1 MVSGGAPETLERK
14 VYFYRVDVGTDE
26 GGQPLVYDPAPALD
40 VIDCLPFTNDDTG
53 RYLFDSDGNAL
64 SLRTHSRIPG
74 ISVLFG
80 RVRRNALPQLEQ
92 AGNVTDLILAADQGL
107 LEETHVAFFPNNIAG
122 AVYNHFGP
130 RASGLGS
137 YLHQKSAEAV
147 PFASFKQLLRAEP
160 AAQLDRLGD
169 LRVLEMTI
177 TPAYADIVRQADG
190 SMGDAFEANARLLE
204 SPRGLSLVLKSERVA
219 AGGFLGRMG
228 GVLRELL
235 NSDSIREGALRLR
248 ARGYCNDTHIVD
260 TLDLLSDKF
269 ISTKAIVRM
278 NTRSRALVPGAA
290 FQAIREAY
298 GDLRDELEFA
308 AGVS

>member
-14 VYFYRVDVGTDE
+14 VYFYRVDIGTDE

-40 VIDCLPFTNDDTG
+40 VVDSLPFTNDDNG
-53 RYLFDSDGNAL
+53 RYLFDTDGNAL
-64 SLRTHSRIPG
+64 SLRTHSRIPSV
-74 ISVLFG
+74 SVLFG

-130 RASGLGS
+130 RASRLGS

-160 AAQLDRLGD
+160 SAQLDRLGD

-177 TPAYADIVRQADG
+177 TPAYVDVVRQAD
-190 SMGDAFEANARLLE
+190 SSLGDAFEANARLLE
-204 SPRGLSLVLKSERVA
+204 SPKGLSLVLKSERVA

-228 GVLRELL
+228 GVLRGLL
-235 NSDSIREGALRLR
+235 NNGSIREGALRLQ
-248 ARGYCNDTHIVD
+248 ARGYCNDTEIVD
-260 TLDLLSDKF
+260 TLDLLSDNF

-278 NTRSRALVPGAA
+278 NTRSRALDPGAA
-290 FQAIREAY
+290 LRAIREAY
-298 GDLRDELEFA
+298 GDLRDELEIA

>member
-1 MVSGGAPETLERK
+1 MVYGGAPETLERK
-14 VYFYRVDVGTDE
+14 VYFYRVDIGTDE

-40 VIDCLPFTNDDTG
+40 VIDLLPFTNDDGG

-64 SLRTHSRIPG
+64 SLRTHSRIPRV
-74 ISVLFG
+74 SVLFG

-92 AGNVTDLILAADQGL
+92 AGNVTDLVLAADQGL
-107 LEETHVAFFPNNIAG
+107 LEETHVTFFPNNIAG

-130 RASGLGS
+130 RAPRLGS
-137 YLHQKSAEAV
+137 YLYQKSAEAV
-147 PFASFKQLLRAEP
+147 PFASFKQLLRADP

-177 TPAYADIVRQADG
+177 TPAYVDVVRQADD
-190 SMGDAFEANARLLE
+190 SLSDAFEANARLLE
-204 SPRGLSLVLKSERVA
+204 APRGLSLVLKSERGA
-219 AGGFLGRMG
+219 ARGFLGRMG
-228 GVLRELL
+228 GVLRGLL
-235 NSDSIREGALRLR
+235 NGNIREGALRLQ
-248 ARGYCNDTHIVD
+248 ARGYCNDTEIVD

-278 NTRSRALVPGAA
+278 NTRSRALDPGAA

-298 GDLRDELEFA
+298 GDLRDELELA

>member
-1 MVSGGAPETLERK
+1 MVTGGAPETLERK
-14 VYFYRVDVGTDE
+14 VYFYRVDIGTDE

-40 VIDCLPFTNDDTG
+40 VIDSLPFTNDDGG

-64 SLRTHSRIPG
+64 SLRTHSRTPHV
-74 ISVLFG
+74 SVLFG

-92 AGNVTDLILAADQGL
+92 AGNVTDLVLAVDQGL
-107 LEETHVAFFPNNIAG
+107 LEETHVTFFPNNIAG

-130 RASGLGS
+130 RAPRLGS
-137 YLHQKSAEAV
+137 YLHQKSAEEV
-147 PFASFKQLLRAEP
+147 PFASFKQLLRADP

-177 TPAYADIVRQADG
+177 TPAYVDVVRQADG
-190 SMGDAFEANARLLE
+190 SLGDAFEANSRLLE
-204 SPRGLSLVLKSERVA
+204 SPKGLSLILKSERVA

-228 GVLRELL
+228 GVLRGLL
-235 NSDSIREGALRLR
+235 NNGNIREGALRLQ
-248 ARGYCNDTHIVD
+248 ARGYCNDTEIVD

-278 NTRSRALVPGAA
+278 NTRSRALDPGAA
-290 FQAIREAY
+290 FQAIRETY
-298 GDLRDELEFA
+298 SDLRDELELA
-308 AGVS
+308 ADVS